1 MTRLYDRD
9 AWRHRVA
16 RFGKY
21 ILPAACLLPRRRTV
35 PAPTQQVPF
44 AELEARFPDR
54 VHTLTLGVDP
64 PQPVT
69 HFRVTDQG
77 CSYLESLQPTTAAP
91 VVIHTL
97 DGGGSVGRA
106 CCLIGP
112 ERSAIRETGFY
123 LARGIAGP
131 FERRKLDPRYW
142 QHRHRGDVTA
152 RFRLPEPEHVSGR
165 VVVANNWQP
174 HNFYHWLVEI
184 APRIA
189 AAHLANL
196 DVAGYLVDHQCGY
209 QRRVLA
215 MLGIPESQWIQP
227 HGRLHLTADHLLWV
241 SQPGET
247 LLRHFVRMLE
257 PAIQATVDPTQRR
270 LLYISRRKATHRRL
284 VNERALEEELEK
296 LGFEMHYFEDIPFE
310 RQAALMREASLIVTV
325 HGAAL
330 ANAMFARPGTPIVEI
345 YPQRRSHME
354 LFPHWSRLYG
364 FHHHV
369 VMASCSKFRQR
380 LTVPIHDVVEAI
392 HAALGHA
399 R

>member
-9 AWRHRVA
+9 AWRHRVVC
-16 RFGKY
+16 FGKY
-21 ILPAACLLPRRRTV
+21 VLPAACLLPRRRTV
-35 PAPTQQVPF
+35 PAPTQQVSF

-64 PQPVT
+64 SQPVT
-69 HFRVTDQG
+69 HFRVTDRG
-77 CSYLESLQPTTAAP
+77 RSYLGSLQPTAAAA

-106 CCLIGP
+106 CCLVGP

-123 LARGIAGP
+123 LDRGIAGP

-142 QHRHRGDVTA
+142 QHRHRGDLTA

-189 AAHLANL
+189 AVHLAGL

-209 QRRVLA
+209 QRRVLEL
-215 MLGIPESQWIQP
+215 LGIPPSLWIQP
-227 HGRLHLTADHLLWV
+227 HSRLHLTADQLLWV

-247 LLRHFVRMLE
+247 LLRHFIQMLE
-257 PAIQATVDPTQRR
+257 PAILAMVDPKPQR
-270 LLYISRRKATHRRL
+270 LLYISRRKASHRRL
-284 VNERALEEELEK
+284 VNERALEQGLEK
-296 LGFEMHYFEDIPFE
+296 LGFATHCFEDIPFE
-310 RQAALMREASLIVTV
+310 RQAALMREASVIVTV
-325 HGAAL
+325 HGSAL
-330 ANAMFARPGTPIVEI
+330 ANAMFARPGTRIVEI
-345 YPQRRSHME
+345 YPEGRSHME

-364 FHHHV
+364 LDHHV

-380 LTVPIHDVVEAI
+380 LTAPIHDVLEIVRSPASPPS
-392 HAALGHA
+392 
-399 R
+399 